1 MSFLSRLRIGQ
12 RLTLSYALLILLL
25 IVIGAFGAHN
35 ASRLSHD
42 LSTTADSSLVKIAL
56 ANTLESDVNIIA
68 RASRDLLLLDTANAI
83 KRQKNDIA
91 AALEEGQK
99 QLAELEAK
107 VADVKEDK
115 EVVAKVRE
123 HQTRFAA
130 AVSKFLAV
138 QQDGSPDE
146 AREALIKDV
155 RPAQKDYQD
164 TLKSLV
170 ELQFAGG
177 RALAE
182 GGAKLANQSIVI
194 TGLLV
199 VIAVVIGGV
208 GGLTIARSI
217 IVPARKAKD
226 AAQAI
231 SSGDLSQHIDVQGS
245 DELAQMLHAMRD
257 MQTALSGVVASVSAA
272 AGEVAQNSN
281 EIAGSNVDLSDRTAR
296 SAESLQNT
304 AASVEQIASNLN
316 GASELTRKAASIASK
331 ARQSA
336 SAGGT
341 VVSQVVSTM
350 DEISASSRKI
360 GDIIGVIDGIAF
372 QTNILALN
380 AAVEAARAGE
390 HGKGFAVV
398 ASEVRALASR
408 SAQAAK
414 EIKVLIQ
421 ESSVKVE
428 NGTALVNNAGATIR
442 SVVDEVNNMGQLIEE
457 ISHSAQEQA
466 AGVGVVNNAMNEL
479 DRATQQ
485 NTTLVDELTR
495 STDSLRDSSSR
506 LVQAVG
512 FFSTARS
519 AT

>member
-25 IVIGAFGAHN
+25 VVIGAFGAHN

-42 LSTTADSSLVKIAL
+42 LSTTANSSLVKIAL
-56 ANTLESDVNIIA
+56 ANALESDVNVIA

-83 KRQKNDIA
+83 KRQKADIA
-91 AALEEGQK
+91 AALEDGQK
-99 QLAELEAK
+99 QLTELDGKVSDAK
-107 VADVKEDK
+107 DK
-115 EVVAKVRE
+115 ELAAKVRE
-123 HQTRFAA
+123 AQTKFVDS
-130 AVSKFLAV
+130 VSKFLKV

-170 ELQFAGG
+170 DLQFANG
-177 RALAE
+177 RELAE

-194 TGLLV
+194 TGILV
-199 VIAVVIGGV
+199 VIAVVIGSV

-231 SSGDLSQHIDVQGS
+231 SSGDLSQHIEVQGS

-316 GASELTRKAASIASK
+316 GASELTRKAASIATK

-350 DEISASSRKI
+350 EEISASSRKI

-512 FFSTARS
+512 FFSTARAAS
-519 AT
+519 

>member
-25 IVIGAFGAHN
+25 VVIGAFGAHN

-42 LSTTADSSLVKIAL
+42 LSTTADSSLVKIKL
-56 ANTLESDVNIIA
+56 ANALESDVNVIA

-83 KRQKNDIA
+83 KRQKADIA
-91 AALEEGQK
+91 QALEDGQK
-99 QLAELEAK
+99 QLTELEGK
-107 VADVKEDK
+107 VGDVKEDK
-115 EVVAKVRE
+115 DAVAKVRE
-123 HQTRFAA
+123 QQSRFAA
-130 AVSKFLAV
+130 SVAKFLTV

-146 AREALIKDV
+146 ARETLIKEV
-155 RPAQKDYQD
+155 RPVQKDYQD
-164 TLKSLV
+164 ALKSLV
-170 ELQFAGG
+170 DLQFTAG
-177 RALAE
+177 RDLAE
-182 GGAKLANQSIVI
+182 GGAKLANQSILI
-194 TGLLV
+194 TGVLV
-199 VIAVVIGGV
+199 VIAVIIGGV

-245 DELAQMLHAMRD
+245 DELAQMLGAMRD

-316 GASELTRKAASIASK
+316 GASELTRKAAGIATK

-350 DEISASSRKI
+350 EEISASSRKI

-506 LVQAVG
+506 LVEAVG
-512 FFSTARS
+512 FFNTARAAS
-519 AT
+519 